1 MIAAIALLAFGAVT
15 VALSLQLPLGTLRMP
30 GTGFFPLV
38 LGLLLVVLAA
48 AQGTRL
54 LLARA
59 RARAAAA
66 PPPATPPPAAQPA
79 DGAAQRVVLFIG
91 VVALA
96 TLLLQ
101 PAGYVASTLLLMVGL
116 LRVLGV
122 SWGAC
127 VLIAASSALASHFV
141 FVRWLGIPMPAGP
154 FGF

>member
-1 MIAAIALLAFGAVT
+1 MTAAIALLVFGAVT

-38 LGLLLVVLAA
+38 LGFLLVALAA
-48 AQGTRL
+48 AQGIRL
-54 LLARA
+54 LLAKA
-59 RARAAAA
+59 RAPA
-66 PPPATPPPAAQPA
+66 PATPMPAPAPAASA
-79 DGAAQRVVLFIG
+79 DGATRRVVFFIG

-101 PAGYVASTLLLMVGL
+101 PAGYVVATLILMVGL

-122 SWGAC
+122 GWGAC
-127 VLIAASSALASHFV
+127 ALIALSAAVASHFV

-154 FGF
+154 LGF